1 MESQPQNQDLSDNM
15 DGVDP
20 PIGGTIVECMVN
32 HVFLPLGLPNRPD
45 KEPCDSHLLDLFLS
59 SAKEFVSLCNNSE
72 QSKVNQLIIAL
83 QDFQNIRKEDGS
95 LHSENLRTASQ
106 QVIGQG
112 TSYLPIYV
120 QAQNA
125 GILLHRQ
132 GANTIFDLWG
142 LTPDDETIV
151 EAPGRIVRHFPEC
164 SASIPTDD
172 VNTYD
177 FLDFISSTL
186 ARMGWEGITSSQS
199 HGFREVAAASRDVPS
214 PTNITELLYIE
225 LVNKGTQS
233 QDRRICKHTR
243 EEVIGTNGANQC
255 WRRSPF
261 WLFLRVTSQ
270 LILSRQ
276 DGKSILYKKFIIF
289 FMSRALEKACEGGL
303 QSETIHCIYS
313 KICRRKQKL
322 ELTEDEKWMDAAT
335 VVLKNADE
343 VLMQNWQKTIK
354 RHQISLE
361 ISPVSPSAI
370 EADALFDIPG
380 LNLFVNSITHRQSA
394 ATSDSYNPV
403 SQLRLTDKNTFASLA
418 LAEEAKEY
426 TIFYIFA
433 FEHWIDKH
441 LDIWLKNHGTGG
453 DACNTIKNRAF
464 QYFKIARKAYE
475 NNPKENSAMLLRILM
490 LWVACD
496 KIAAA
501 DTPELKCCKPPVPHN
516 IWSSLLLSSKT
527 DIEQLKKAEGYLKYR
542 QEHSQYGTSVFEDLG
557 GKPSF
562 AVKAFENDPNCK
574 KLLKDLIKYDK
585 DKESEK
591 IEELDQQIED
601 YSRLMQEYHDG
612 HCDAGCEEAS
622 DSED

>member
-1 MESQPQNQDLSDNM
+1 MESQPQNQDLFDNM

-20 PIGGTIVECMVN
+20 PIEGTIVECMVN

-142 LTPDDETIV
+142 STPDDETIV

-177 FLDFISSTL
+177 FLDFISSAL
-186 ARMGWEGITSSQS
+186 ARMSWEGITSSQS
-199 HGFREVAAASRDVPS
+199 HGFREVAAASQDVPS

-225 LVNKGTQS
+225 
-233 QDRRICKHTR
+233 
-243 EEVIGTNGANQC
+243 
-255 WRRSPF
+255 
-261 WLFLRVTSQ
+261 
-270 LILSRQ
+270 
-276 DGKSILYKKFIIF
+276 
-289 FMSRALEKACEGGL
+289 
-303 QSETIHCIYS
+303 
-313 KICRRKQKL
+313 RKQKL

-335 VVLKNADE
+335 VVLKNAEE